1 MNGHQL
7 TPNSDRPGTA
17 NGIDHQ
23 RDRPVVAKQTCPPKP
38 CDGYPDV
45 SGNQK
50 YLPPRHEGFYCS
62 FLVSLWR
69 EEKNFTPK
77 CKKSTIEEPM
87 EVIRWLDYR

>member
-23 RDRPVVAKQTCPPKP
+23 RDRPVVAKRTCPPKP
-38 CDGYPDV
+38 CGGQV
-45 SGNQK
+45 FVARKKS
-50 YLPPRHEGFYCS
+50 
-62 FLVSLWR
+62 
-69 EEKNFTPK
+69 FTPK
-77 CKKSTIEEPM
+77 WTKSTIEEPM